1 MDVEPNPG
9 PQQIRISNLP
19 NSIKLLFNQV
29 KRTRLKITRYQSH
42 LDNLLAYKSNNLVP
56 KGLKPKCT
64 PAIHSSNPSFWSKW
78 QKNLDNLASV
88 QLDLLLD
95 ETNNCIRQLKST
107 FDNQQQVL
115 RASLNNDTLNAKLS
129 NDMEDMASK
138 LQLNL
143 NQLRTKKLNNMLHT
157 RTSTDRANLQT
168 NNSLSSCPYQ
178 EPILQMIPSNDSISV
193 APTTHPDYPDTT
205 DEDGDVAQEFYV
217 EFGGKMFQ
225 YDPEILTAEQFLA
238 SLKEKQKSTSS
249 VSINNGSRG
258 SPISSGTTTHPS
270 PRNANPPRSQKKR
283 KNRRSRSK
291 RHKTSSQ
298 QPEDTVINLSN
309 VELSEAEIK
318 LLSRGLTFVP
328 TPQRINW
335 SEIQADIDDFA
346 RRLRLKE
353 FFDKDGNTATDASSH
368 PFRCKGS

>member
-1 MDVEPNPG
+1 
-9 PQQIRISNLP
+9 
-19 NSIKLLFNQV
+19 
-29 KRTRLKITRYQSH
+29 
-42 LDNLLAYKSNNLVP
+42 
-56 KGLKPKCT
+56 
-64 PAIHSSNPSFWSKW
+64 
-78 QKNLDNLASV
+78 
-88 QLDLLLD
+88 
-95 ETNNCIRQLKST
+95 
-107 FDNQQQVL
+107 
-115 RASLNNDTLNAKLS
+115 
-129 NDMEDMASK
+129 MASK

-143 NQLRTKKLNNMLHT
+143 NQLRTKKLNYMLHT

-168 NNSLSSCPYQ
+168 DNSLSSCPYQ

-217 EFGGKMFQ
+217 EFGGKMLQ

-249 VSINNGSRG
+249 VSINNGS
-258 SPISSGTTTHPS
+258 SGTTTHPS
-270 PRNANPPRSQKKR
+270 PRNANPPRSRKKR

-368 PFRCKGS
+368 PFRCKGSWTPPCGREPALDTLAF